1 MKKILL
7 SFCFLIFAFAAF
19 AQNVDKA
26 LSFSIKAGPAFANM
40 YGAKAEAE
48 TFLNGDNPNNF
59 YANHAA
65 SKVFKTGFNLGVL
78 LDKRT
83 GKHFSWGIGASY
95 IQKGAKINV
104 TKHWN
109 SDLDDYEP
117 VEGGVVWKQ
126 NFLTI
131 EVPFSYYFSI
141 QQDELYFRLGIF
153 AGILLKS
160 EEQGEISIAGRAYE
174 YVNERNANKVE
185 PGYVVSAGYL
195 YALPNS
201 KAKLFAE
208 ISWARS
214 VFVSPGRDMVP
225 NSQYY
230 YNQTISVNIG
240 YQFML
245 RKE

>member
-1 MKKILL
+1 M
-7 SFCFLIFAFAAF
+7 
-19 AQNVDKA
+19 
-26 LSFSIKAGPAFANM
+26 
-40 YGAKAEAE
+40 
-48 TFLNGDNPNNF
+48 
-59 YANHAA
+59 
-65 SKVFKTGFNLGVL
+65 
-78 LDKRT
+78 
-83 GKHFSWGIGASY
+83 
-95 IQKGAKINV
+95 
-104 TKHWN
+104 
-109 SDLDDYEP
+109 
-117 VEGGVVWKQ
+117 
-126 NFLTI
+126 
-131 EVPFSYYFSI
+131 
-141 QQDELYFRLGIF
+141 GIF

-214 VFVSPGRDMVP
+214 VFVSPGGRDRVP